1 MVDIFRIEVSV
12 VLEVD
17 GDVWTLLDVVNHEV
31 QAMLRN
37 HGLNVS
43 DHTSFHGQSVE
54 KKNFERRTIWD
65 VQEAFKQNHA
75 TAWGINGWIHTN
87 EDSVFLVSLFA
98 RFITG
103 QKVEISISG
112 HDRMATDRYG
122 HDLRKRLSESER
134 IARLLPK
141 AVAIGPLT
149 VSSRDREPRLED
161 TLKPEVD
168 KLLAELGS
176 TKHVRTEDSVP
187 KAENHKGN
195 NPTKNEVFIV
205 HGHDDLARLQVSA
218 ALQQLTGL
226 VPVVLH
232 EQRSGGKT
240 VIEKLQEAATHAVC
254 AVVLLTPDDFG
265 GKVNGDSSPRARQ
278 NVVFEFG
285 YFAALLGRENVVAL
299 TQGGVEIPSDLNGVV
314 YINMDTTDWKL
325 KLATELRGIS
335 GLTVD
340 SNALR

>member
-1 MVDIFRIEVSV
+1 MVDIFRIELSV

-17 GDVWTLLDVVNHEV
+17 GDVWTLLDLVNHEA
-31 QAMLRN
+31 QATLRT
-37 HGLNVS
+37 HGLNTLDNV
-43 DHTSFHGQSVE
+43 SFHGQSVE
-54 KKNFERRTIWD
+54 KKNFERRSIWD
-65 VQEAFKQNHA
+65 VQEAFSKNHA
-75 TAWGINGWIHTN
+75 TAWGIHGWIHTN

-103 QKVEISISG
+103 QKVDISISG

-134 IARLLPK
+134 VARLSPK
-141 AVAIGPLT
+141 AINIGPLT
-149 VSSRDREPRLED
+149 VSSRDSEPEPED
-161 TLKPEVD
+161 TFKPEVD
-168 KLLAELGS
+168 KLLAELAS
-176 TKHVRTEDSVP
+176 TKHVRKENPVP
-187 KAENHKGN
+187 KAENHKGSSS
-195 NPTKNEVFIV
+195 PKNEIFIV

-240 VIEKLQEAATHAVC
+240 VIEKLQEAAAQAVC

-265 GKVNGDSSPRARQ
+265 GKVDGDSKPRARQ

-285 YFAALLGRENVVAL
+285 YFAALLGRENVIAL

-314 YINMDTTDWKL
+314 YISMDTTDWKL

-335 GLTVD
+335 SLTVD